1 MPGKRA
7 MHVGKP
13 PVPFLATLLGWGVLS
28 TGCSLPSSTSP
39 VRAEL
44 GADLVGDPSGLLTEL
59 QAMREDERPELAELL
74 RGAAPRG
81 TWGPR
86 PWDRPLVGP
95 TPAIDLARRALI
107 DRELERS
114 GGTALERVRAELERD
129 RLERALAP
137 ARPLLGPDRGLPR
150 RAVLHLLFGHS
161 LHDAAGCR
169 AWVARL
175 SSLVAALETAPIPAL
190 AFSAPSPTT
199 GRAWSALASEDL
211 AELLLGRLDAGTR
224 LVPDLDRVERRE
236 LLREAERLLEGPLGT
251 GIESAALRGFDPE
264 AGAIRGL
271 SLQLGGLT
279 LHRDRAGALVT
290 RGLELRGLAE
300 QLEARLSA
308 LPPRA
313 SAKEGNSDPA
323 ALQPELDAALG
334 EDAPALEEWLLLVP
348 LPTPLE
354 DLLTEPL
361 VAGRTRGTRPRLRVV
376 TRSGTARSFRQDQ
389 ALLEALLVA
398 ARRERA
404 TDEPSWLRAA
414 RWPGWEQ
421 AVAVLA
427 RQVSERSEGERVQLA
442 ADAEREL
449 LARARMDLG
458 LHRERWSRE
467 RAVRYLEEQLATSRE
482 EAAWWVDLALDE
494 PARLLGPVAQLDAL
508 RALGSRM
515 GWRPGRP
522 ERGRAFLGAVLEAGP
537 APVELLEAAL
547 VEQP

>member
-1 MPGKRA
+1 M
-7 MHVGKP
+7 
-13 PVPFLATLLGWGVLS
+13 
-28 TGCSLPSSTSP
+28 
-39 VRAEL
+39 
-44 GADLVGDPSGLLTEL
+44 
-59 QAMREDERPELAELL
+59 
-74 RGAAPRG
+74 
-81 TWGPR
+81 
-86 PWDRPLVGP
+86 
-95 TPAIDLARRALI
+95 
-107 DRELERS
+107 
-114 GGTALERVRAELERD
+114 
-129 RLERALAP
+129 
-137 ARPLLGPDRGLPR
+137 
-150 RAVLHLLFGHS
+150 
-161 LHDAAGCR
+161 
-169 AWVARL
+169 
-175 SSLVAALETAPIPAL
+175 
-190 AFSAPSPTT
+190 
-199 GRAWSALASEDL
+199 
-211 AELLLGRLDAGTR
+211 
-224 LVPDLDRVERRE
+224 
-236 LLREAERLLEGPLGT
+236 
-251 GIESAALRGFDPE
+251 
-264 AGAIRGL
+264 
-271 SLQLGGLT
+271 
-279 LHRDRAGALVT
+279 T

-376 TRSGTARSFRQDQ
+376 ARSGTARSFRQDQ

-427 RQVSERSEGERVQLA
+427 RQVCERPERERVQLA
-442 ADAEREL
+442 ANAEREL

-467 RAVRYLEEQLATSRE
+467 RAVRYLEEQLAASRE

>member
-107 DRELERS
+107 DQELERS
-114 GGTALERVRAELERD
+114 AGTALERVRAELERD

-175 SSLVAALETAPIPAL
+175 SSLVAALETAPTPAL

-224 LVPDLDRVERRE
+224 LVPDLDREERRE
-236 LLREAERLLEGPLGT
+236 LLREAERLLEGPLST
-251 GIESAALRGFDPE
+251 GIEGAALRGFDPE

-313 SAKEGNSDPA
+313 CAEEGNSEPA

-389 ALLEALLVA
+389 ALLEALLGAASSGEGHAEVASPGEAARDLAHQGLEEADGALVQEAHDLDGRRVLDRRAEVGLGGRHLGSHGMGRIGRDVA
-398 ARRERA
+398 ARRSGESRLGQPRMLFSAVPWAFRPPRSSSSRA
-404 TDEPSWLRAA
+404 KRN
-414 RWPGWEQ
+414 
-421 AVAVLA
+421 
-427 RQVSERSEGERVQLA
+427 
-442 ADAEREL
+442 
-449 LARARMDLG
+449 
-458 LHRERWSRE
+458 
-467 RAVRYLEEQLATSRE
+467 
-482 EAAWWVDLALDE
+482 
-494 PARLLGPVAQLDAL
+494 
-508 RALGSRM
+508 
-515 GWRPGRP
+515 PGR
-522 ERGRAFLGAVLEAGP
+522 VLE
-537 APVELLEAAL
+537 
-547 VEQP
+547 

>member
-1 MPGKRA
+1 
-7 MHVGKP
+7 MHARNL
-13 PVPFLATLLGWGVLS
+13 PVPFLTMLLGLGTLS
-28 TGCSLPSSTSP
+28 AGCSLPSSSSP
-39 VRAEL
+39 VRADL
-44 GADLVGDPSGLLTEL
+44 GADLIADPSGLLTEL

-74 RGAAPRG
+74 HGATPRP

-95 TPAIDLARRALI
+95 TPGIDLARRALI

-150 RAVLHLLFGHS
+150 RAVLHLLFGHA
-161 LHDAAGCR
+161 LNDAEGCR

-175 SSLVAALETAPIPAL
+175 RALVAALETAPTPAL
-190 AFSAPSPTT
+190 AFSSWSPTT
-199 GRAWSALASEDL
+199 GRAWAALASEDL

-224 LVPDLDRVERRE
+224 LVPDLDREERRE
-236 LLREAERLLEGPLGT
+236 LLREAELLLEAPLSAGL
-251 GIESAALRGFDPE
+251 ESAARRGFDPE

-279 LHRDRAGALVT
+279 LHRDRAGALVS
-290 RGLELRGLAE
+290 RDLELRGLAE
-300 QLEARLSA
+300 ELEARLAA
-308 LPPRA
+308 LPRA
-313 SAKEGNSDPA
+313 SAGVGPRRRPG

-334 EDAPALEEWLLLVP
+334 DDAPTLDTWLLLLP
-348 LPTPLE
+348 LPGSLE
-354 DLLTEPL
+354 GLLPEPL
-361 VAGRTRGTRPRLRVV
+361 AVGRTRATRPRLRVV
-376 TRSGTARSFRQDQ
+376 ARSEPAPTPRQEQ
-389 ALLEALLVA
+389 ALLEVLLVA
-398 ARRERA
+398 ARRERVQ
-404 TDEPSWLRAA
+404 DEPSWLRAA

-427 RQVSERSEGERVQLA
+427 RQVSERPERERARLTA
-442 ADAEREL
+442 EAERGL

-467 RAVRYLEEQLATSRE
+467 RAVRFLEEQLETSRE
-482 EAAWWVDLALDE
+482 DAAWWVDLALDE

-508 RALGSRM
+508 RALGNRM
-515 GWRPGRP
+515 GWRAGRP
-522 ERGRAFLGAVLEAGP
+522 DRGRAFLRAVLEAGP

-547 VEQP
+547 VEQR